1 MSPER
6 KTRMA
11 RPKKYEEGPARF
23 TLTLSPADKAVLE
36 RFALWLSYSTGKR
49 LGIADCLLMTFRTS
63 REFQAFEKTGGAM
76 GPMFDTRAEPVQLA
90 PAPVVTKPPEDPGK
104 ALRDRLYKERY
115 LGEEG
120 ESPEAV
126 IVRVPSPSSP
136 SSPRP
141 AAPSPSASGEDPD
154 PDTLRAQ
161 LKASGL
167 TNREIEEKAGVH
179 NSIVSRFLTGKVVPR
194 RAALV
199 KLQAALKG

>member
-1 MSPER
+1 
-6 KTRMA
+6 MA

-36 RFALWLSYSTGKR
+36 RFSLWLSYSTGKR
-49 LGIADCLLMTFRTS
+49 LGIADCLLLTFRTS

-76 GPMFDTRAEPVQLA
+76 GPMFETRAEPVQLA
-90 PAPVVTKPPEDPGK
+90 PAPVPVPAAQEDATK

-120 ESPEAV
+120 ESSEAV
-126 IVRVPSPSSP
+126 IVRVPPLVPSSP
-136 SSPRP
+136 VPTPRP
-141 AAPSPSASGEDPD
+141 AAPPPPALGEDPD

-161 LKASGL
+161 LKACGL
-167 TNREIEEKAGVH
+167 SNKEIEVKSGVH

-199 KLQAALKG
+199 KLQAVLKG

>member
-1 MSPER
+1 
-6 KTRMA
+6 MA

-36 RFALWLSYSTGKR
+36 RFSLWLSLRVGKR
-49 LGIADCLLMTFRTS
+49 LGIADCLLMTFRS
-63 REFQAFEKTGGAM
+63 SEEFKAFERAGGAM
-76 GPMFDTRAEPVQLA
+76 GPMFETAAPVPVPA
-90 PAPVVTKPPEDPGK
+90 PAGDPTK

-120 ESPEAV
+120 ESSEAV
-126 IVRVPSPSSP
+126 IVRVPSPVP

-141 AAPSPSASGEDPD
+141 AAASPALGEDPD
-154 PDTLRAQ
+154 PDTLRVQ

-167 TNREIEEKAGVH
+167 SNKEIEEKSGVH

-194 RAALV
+194 RPALV